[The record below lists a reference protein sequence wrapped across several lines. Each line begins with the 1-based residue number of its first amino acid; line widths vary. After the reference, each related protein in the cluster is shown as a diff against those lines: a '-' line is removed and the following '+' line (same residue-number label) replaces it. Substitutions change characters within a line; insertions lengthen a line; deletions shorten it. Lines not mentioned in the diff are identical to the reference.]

1 MPALHFPCNVC
12 LLQLNMSRS
21 LEISAAAAQAGVV
34 SLTPSW
40 QRLQDD
46 VTGLEQALDDTLQHV
61 MDAEVLTD
69 MH

>member
-1 MPALHFPCNVC
+1 MPALHFHCNVC
-12 LLQLNMSRS
+12 LLQLNLSRS
-21 LEISAAAAQAGVV
+21 VEISAAAAQAGVV

-46 VTGLEQALDDTLQHV
+46 VTVLEQALDDTLQHV
-61 MDAEVLTD
+61 TDAEVQSD